1 MTDTEGSSI
10 EVTDTEGSFEKVGS
24 YRYTSVKHLR
34 LRPPASEFID
44 YSITDHQNKYCEHY
58 TKICHLLVYFH
69 HPT

>member
-10 EVTDTEGSFEKVGS
+10 EVTDTEGSSEKVGS

-34 LRPPASEFID
+34 LRPPALNL
-44 YSITDHQNKYCEHY
+44 SIVLSQII
-58 TKICHLLVYFH
+58 KINTANITQKFVLVYFH